1 MQKEKA
7 PIGLYFLLIAV
18 MASWG
23 FNVTMT
29 KVLVSYF
36 PTVTMTSF
44 RIFTAAITVIIILFI
59 TKKLRLPTKRE
70 FGLILLA
77 SIFNIVIHH
86 FFLSNGLKLTTG
98 TNAGLILGS
107 APIVVA
113 IFSVLLLR
121 ERIGAWRAL
130 GFLAG
135 IFGVSLVVLS
145 NGTGI
150 SGISLGDI
158 DIFIA
163 MASQAFSFIIIKKL
177 AGSMD
182 TGLMTGYMLFLGSI
196 MLFGLSRFMEPGGMS
211 ELVAV
216 HSWKLWLLF
225 VVSAVVAT
233 AFGNFV
239 YNYAVGKIGP
249 SRSAIFMNF
258 NPLFSLIG
266 ALLFLGE
273 AIKIPQL
280 VGFVFIIIGVLLGSG
295 ALMDLIYERKKTKV
309 RDPEKLL
316 EKEV

>member
-7 PIGLYFLLIAV
+7 PIRLYFLLIAV

-29 KVLVSYF
+29 KILVSYF

-44 RIFTAAITVIIILFI
+44 RIFTAAITVIFILII
-59 TKKLRLPTKRE
+59 TKKLRLPTRRE
-70 FGLILLA
+70 LGYIILA
-77 SIFNIVIHH
+77 SIFNIVLHH
-86 FFLSNGLKLTTG
+86 FFLSNGLRMTSG

-107 APIVVA
+107 APIIVA
-113 IFSVLLLR
+113 LFSVIFLR
-121 ERIGAWRAL
+121 ERIGIARAI

-145 NGTGI
+145 SGAGI
-150 SGISLGDI
+150 SGISTGDI
-158 DIFIA
+158 YVFIA

-182 TGLMTGYMLFLGSI
+182 TGLMTGYMLFIGSI
-196 MLFGLSRFMEPGGMS
+196 MLFGLSRLMEPNGIS
-211 ELVAV
+211 QLVAV
-216 HSWKLWLLF
+216 DSWKLWLLF
-225 VVSAVVAT
+225 IVSAVVAT

-273 AIKIPQL
+273 SIKALQL
-280 VGFVFIIIGVLLGSG
+280 IGFIFIIIGVLLGSG
-295 ALMDLIYERKKTKV
+295 ALMDIILERKKSKI
-309 RDPEKLL
+309 RNPEKLL
-316 EKEV
+316 SE